1 MTRIRKVNKAA
12 KHKDNIF
19 KFVFFLTVNRMQN
32 NLKY

>member
-19 KFVFFLTVNRMQN
+19 KFVFFLTVNRM
-32 NLKY
+32 